1 MKKEQALE
9 IINAFPAEFDVEE
22 LLEKLVFIQKVE
34 KGMEQLKNKKK
45 LSHGEVKKKTQ
56 QW

>member
-9 IINAFPAEFDVEE
+9 IINEFPAEFDVEE

-34 KGMEQLKNKKK
+34 KGMEQLKNKKT
-45 LSHGEVKKKTQ
+45 LSHEEVKKKTQ